1 MNTKPHA
8 SFLPFCCSHQFF
20 HGENPIYL
28 FSLFTGEVY
37 YCNLNEEGFCF
48 IHKSRQKACIVN
60 VSTVTKRCEK
70 CNTQC
75 TSIHSTVTQ
84 SVLAEAYNISP

>member
-37 YCNLNEEGFCF
+37 YRDLNEEGFCF
-48 IHKSRQKACIVN
+48 IHKLRQKACIVN
-60 VSTVTKRCEK
+60 VSTVTKRYEK
-70 CNTQC
+70 CNTHNVPQ
-75 TSIHSTVTQ
+75 STLQ
-84 SVLAEAYNISP
+84 LHNQY